1 MNVDFIHQKWDN
13 FLDFCKIDNQHLIG
27 YYTSEQGKLMV
38 LNQTKDKTEKL
49 AAQFQFTI
57 EMSHEAVFWLERNGQ
72 FSYANEQACRSL
84 GYTNEELLSLLLW
97 DIDPDF
103 QKERWEDHWNN
114 LATVGTRTFETR
126 HRRKDGLI
134 FPVEVSACQVVFDGN
149 EFHTAF
155 VRDITERKAT
165 ETSLLKSEKLFRDF
179 FESNPIATIISSPSG
194 MIHMTNAAFTQTT
207 GFSAEEVV
215 GRNSQELGFW
225 RDPEARQTMIR
236 AIREHGFINNLES
249 DFFGKG
255 GLPMTCLI
263 SSRAIEHGGEVRIL
277 STVVDVTPQREVE
290 RKMRKLDQDKSDFIA
305 TAAHELRTPLAAI
318 FGYAELL
325 ENTAQLSISAQQQR
339 SYSSIILNN
348 AEILSRLTDDLL
360 DAEQIQLDRPF
371 RLTREKTS
379 LSKLIKEVLA
389 AFTLKCPDHHF
400 ILAHA
405 NILPETMWIDSVR
418 IAQVLNNLLDNAV
431 KYSPEGRVVEVTTGT
446 DEKQINISIKDQG
459 VGMTDEEVGQIFHRF
474 YRAKSMNAVT
484 QGLGLG
490 MCIVK
495 RIVEDHGG
503 KIYVTSRPGE
513 GTTVTFTLPIKK
525 PVVTETRE

>member
-1 MNVDFIHQKWDN
+1 MAS
-13 FLDFCKIDNQHLIG
+13 NQA
-27 YYTSEQGKLMV
+27 T
-38 LNQTKDKTEKL
+38 DKTDKL
-49 AAQFQFTI
+49 ASQFQFTI
-57 EMSHEAVFWLERNGQ
+57 EMSQEAIFWLERSGQ
-72 FSYANEQACRSL
+72 FSYVNAQACRSL
-84 GYTNEELLSLLLW
+84 GYTDEELLSLFLW

-103 QKERWEDHWNN
+103 PKERWDVHWGN

-134 FPVEVSACQVVFDGN
+134 FPVEVCACQIVFDGN
-149 EFHTAF
+149 EFHAAF

-165 ETSLLKSEKLFRDF
+165 ETALLKSEQLFRDF
-179 FESNPIATIISSPSG
+179 FESNPTATIISSPSG
-194 MIHMTNAAFTQTT
+194 MVHMTNAAFTRTT

-225 RDPEARQTMIR
+225 RDPEARQTMIK

-263 SSRAIEHGGEVRIL
+263 SSRAIEHEGEMRIL
-277 STVVDVTPQREVE
+277 STVVDVTLQREVE

-305 TAAHELRTPLAAI
+305 IAAHELRTPLAAI

-325 ENTAQLSISAQQQR
+325 EDAAQLGISAQQRQ

-360 DAEQIQLDRPF
+360 DVEQIQLDRPF

-379 LSKLIKEVLA
+379 LSKLIKETLA
-389 AFTLKCPDHHF
+389 SFTLKCPDHRF
-400 ILAHA
+400 ILVHA
-405 NILPETMWIDSVR
+405 NILPEAMWIDSVR
-418 IAQVLNNLLDNAV
+418 ITQVLSNLFDNAV
-431 KYSPEGRVVEVTTGT
+431 KYSPEGRVVEVTTET
-446 DEKQINISIKDQG
+446 DEKQINISIKDKG
-459 VGMTDEEVGQIFHRF
+459 VGMTSEEVGQIFHRF
-474 YRAKSMNAVT
+474 YRAKSLNIVT

-503 KIYVTSRPGE
+503 EIYVTSFPGE

-525 PVVTETRE
+525 PLDTETRE